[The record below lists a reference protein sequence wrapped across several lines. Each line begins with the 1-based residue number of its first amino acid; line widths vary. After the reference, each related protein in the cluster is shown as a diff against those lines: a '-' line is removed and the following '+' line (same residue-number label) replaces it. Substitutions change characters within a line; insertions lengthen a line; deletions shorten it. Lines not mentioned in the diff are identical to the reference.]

1 MPITGAI
8 QSGTVTSFSGAGGLL
23 QALLDF
29 IAGTRVTGVSTSGSG
44 SGPYTTAV
52 LTTPVGLG
60 TVIINY
66 TVGAVDFQAIDDGLG
81 NFTDEDGGY
90 IQSASI
96 NSYTSSPVV
105 TVTFTT
111 TPDAAPTVDYL
122 YGADGQDWEIKVDR
136 NTRDNNRLSPDE
148 PFGSDCKEV
157 ILHNRGFSGSEN
169 VLVGIREWKYPAGN
183 AYNWDLTGYTT
194 YTDGMYWGI
203 SLEDDMQSVGGYDGT
218 WEHFSQCPGMP
229 LIDDTMYYW
238 FYSNRQRI
246 IVSVKVQ
253 SNYESCY
260 LGFANRYGNPEDYPY
275 PLAIIGCSY
284 GNVNYTGTSELSHSF
299 VPAIPSAGSYKLHN
313 VLPDNAWSQNWG
325 SGSSSF
331 ATILLP
337 YAHWSNTGV
346 MYECPPKKEVLMTPV
361 IGISI
366 LRGYTLWELDG
377 LYHVAGVGV
386 QSEDFIRASDGIKYR
401 AYQNVART
409 DYDDWMCVAEVD
421 YTTTSTSTTTTTTTT
436 STTTTTA

>member
-1 MPITGAI
+1 MPTSGAF

-23 QALLDF
+23 QELLDF

-81 NFTDEDGGY
+81 NFTDEENGY
-90 IQSASI
+90 ISAASI
-96 NSYTSSPVV
+96 NSYDTSPVV

-111 TPDAAPTVDYL
+111 TPDSAPTVDYL
-122 YGADGQDWEIKVDR
+122 YGADGQDWEIKIQR

-148 PFGSDCKEV
+148 PFGSDCQEV
-157 ILHNRGFSGSEN
+157 ILHNRGLSGSEN
-169 VLVGIREWKYPAGN
+169 VLVGIREWKYPTSN
-183 AYNWDLTGYTT
+183 IYNWDMTGYTS
-194 YTDGMYWGI
+194 YVADMYWGI
-203 SLEDDMQSVGGYDGT
+203 SLEDDMSGVSGYSGT
-218 WEHFSQCPGMP
+218 TEHFTACPGLP

-246 IVSVKVQ
+246 IVVVKVQ

-260 LGFANRYGNPEDYPY
+260 MGFANRYGNPEDYPY
-275 PLAIIGCSY
+275 PLVIIGSSY
-284 GNVNYTGTSELSHSF
+284 GNVNYTGTSEVNHSF
-299 VPAIPSAGSYKLHN
+299 VPYCPLGGSYKIHN
-313 VLPDNAWSQNWG
+313 VLPDNSWSINWG
-325 SGSSSF
+325 AGAANF
-331 ATILLP
+331 ATHLLP
-337 YAHWSNTGV
+337 WVYWNNAGI
-346 MYECPPKKEVLMTPV
+346 MYECPPKKEVLMTPI
-361 IGISI
+361 IGISM
-366 LRGYTLWELDG
+366 LKSYSLWELDG
-377 LYHVAGVGV
+377 LYHVAGIGV

-401 AYQNVART
+401 AYQNIYRT
-409 DYDDWMCVAEVD
+409 DYDDWMGVAEID